1 MYQDGLSP
9 DSTES
14 TMAEVYLFPTSF
26 AQQRLWF
33 LDELAPGSFYNIHN
47 SIRFHCALD
56 ISAMEASLNEIVRRH
71 ESLRTT
77 FKAVDGE
84 PVQVIA
90 PSLTVTLLV
99 KDLRPLPEADRESEA
114 VHLAEEEAR
123 HQFDLSEGPLL
134 RALLIRLGEADA
146 IFSLTMHHIVAD
158 GWSIEIFYHELSL
171 LYSAFIRQEESPL
184 EELSIQYADFAVSQA
199 EWLNGPKGEAQLA
212 YWKSKLAGLSI
223 LRLPTDRPRPPEPTF
238 EGSAFTFN
246 ISPELHSSLEEFSR
260 QEQATLFMTLLA
272 AFQLL
277 LHRYTNQDDIVVGT
291 PIANRNRA
299 DIEDLIGFFVNT
311 LVLRADVSGNPTF
324 RELLERVRNVA
335 LEAYDNQDLP
345 FEKLVKELQPARDT
359 SRNPLFQVSF
369 QLFSSWEGRKTDE
382 TGADL
387 DYPDDLNGE
396 PVEIEKGTAAV
407 DVALDLWEL
416 DHGLY
421 GKIEYSTDLFNRE
434 TVRRM
439 SEHFVVLLEN
449 IVAHPERRI
458 SELQILTAHEKRRLV
473 DDWNQTSADYPPDLC
488 LHQLVEL
495 QARRTPDNT
504 AVRFRDRAL
513 SYHELNSQA
522 DQVAHY
528 LRARG
533 AEPETIIA
541 ICLERSLEMVVVL
554 LGVLKA
560 GAAYLPIDLSY
571 PAERVE
577 FMMRDA
583 QPNLLL
589 VERQFESRFASYP
602 VSRLVL
608 DELWTG
614 VLNRIDETSP
624 IVVRAEN
631 LAYLIYTSGST
642 GVPKAVMVEHRTVCN
657 HLLAMQDS
665 LPLRQSDR
673 IAQKYSLNFDV
684 SVLEIFAP
692 LMVGAELR
700 ITEPARHLDP
710 DSLLRFIA
718 EQGITVLDVV
728 PSTLQALLENFAFPD
743 CHSLRRVV
751 CGGEALSASLLQDFF
766 SKTDAELYNAYGPT
780 EATIGVTCWKC
791 NRENSGDTVPI
802 GRPIANTR
810 IYLMDCDRNL
820 VPEGFPGEIYIG
832 GNCLARGYYRHP
844 EMTRE
849 RFVPDPYAAQPG
861 ARLYRT
867 GDLGRYV
874 GEGVIEYLGRVDD
887 QVKVRGFRIEL
898 GEIERTLDRHPSV
911 QSSFVVA
918 LPDDAGQ
925 KKLVAYVVP
934 KTAAPELWPSI
945 GEYFAYDELLYRA
958 MTQDDARNLSYRTAI
973 NRRVPGKVALDI
985 GTGAHAVLARM
996 CIDAGARKVYAIEMN
1011 PEAYASARKLV
1022 RSLGLED
1029 RLILVQG
1036 DSTQVELPERVDVC
1050 VSELIGT
1057 IASSEGVIPILN
1069 NARRFLAEGG
1079 TMIPEVCETRIAAA
1093 ALPDELCEQPR
1104 FSELSGPYVESIFA
1118 NAGQPFDLRVCIK
1131 NFPSTNLI
1139 SDDQIFEKL
1148 DFRGSSNPASN
1159 CDVDLRI
1166 SKRATLDGFLLW
1178 ISLVPIEGELV
1189 NSLTGRYSW
1198 LPVFF
1203 PVFHPR
1209 VEVNEGDTIRASC
1222 FVVPN
1227 ASGFTPDYRI
1237 AGNLCR
1243 NGEALSFDYWSYRN
1257 GQRYHHNPFYS
1268 ALFSAGYENN
1278 YQQLNSYTDTRVL
1291 REHVEEYL
1299 PDFMVPSTFVSLKK
1313 LPMTAAGKVDRKAL
1327 PEPGYMR
1334 AELQGHYVPPRTQTE
1349 RNVSEVWQEVLNLDK
1364 IGVHDNFFDLG
1375 GHSLLI
1381 VRVRGRL
1388 RERFGRE
1395 LPIAEL
1401 FRYPTIHAL
1410 SSFLSSSEPTPP
1422 SFEPLLQRAQKQ
1434 AEARSRRK
1442 QGIEWR
1448 LAGND

>member
-1 MYQDGLSP
+1 MHREGFNP

-33 LDELAPGSFYNIHN
+33 LDQLAPGPFYNIHN
-47 SIRFHCALD
+47 STLFHCALD

-90 PSLTVTLLV
+90 PTLTVTLPV
-99 KDLRPLPEADRESEA
+99 KDLRSLPVQDGETEA
-114 VHLAEEEAR
+114 VRLAAEEAR
-123 HQFDLSEGPLL
+123 HHFDLSEGPLL
-134 RALLIRLGEADA
+134 RALLIQLGDREM

-171 LYSAFIRQEESPL
+171 LYSAFTRHEESPL
-184 EELSIQYADFAVSQA
+184 AELSIQYADFAVSQA

-212 YWKSKLAGLSI
+212 YWKSRLAGLPM
-223 LRLPTDRPRPPEPTF
+223 LRLPTDRPRPPAPTF
-238 EGSAFTFN
+238 EGSVFTFN
-246 ISPELHSSLEEFSR
+246 ISPGLHSSLEEFSR
-260 QEQATLFMTLLA
+260 QEQATQFMTLMA

-277 LHRYTNQDDIVVGT
+277 LHRYTDQDDIVVGT

-299 DIEDLIGFFVNT
+299 DIEDLIGCFVNT
-311 LVLRADVSGNPTF
+311 LVLRADLSGKPTF
-324 RELLERVRNVA
+324 RELLQRVRTIA
-335 LEAYDNQDLP
+335 LEAYENQDLP
-345 FEKLVKELQPARDT
+345 FEKLVKELQPTRDT

-369 QLFSSWEGRKTDE
+369 QLFSSWEGRPPDQTDAE
-382 TGADL
+382 FDHPNDL
-387 DYPDDLNGE
+387 DGQ

-421 GKIEYSTDLFNRE
+421 GKIEYSTDLFDRE
-434 TVRRM
+434 TIRRM
-439 SEHFVVLLEN
+439 SEHFVVLLGN
-449 IVAHPERRI
+449 IVAHPDQPI
-458 SELQILTAHEKRRLV
+458 SELQILTAAERRQLLEE
-473 DDWNQTSADYPPDLC
+473 WNQTSADYPPDLC

-495 QARRTPDNT
+495 QARRTPDKI
-504 AVRFRDRAL
+504 AVRFRGRSL
-513 SYHELNSQA
+513 TYHELNRQA
-522 DQVAHY
+522 DQLAHY

-533 AEPETIIA
+533 AAPETIVA
-541 ICLERSLEMVVVL
+541 VCLERSLKMVVVL

-560 GAAYLPIDLSY
+560 GAAYLPIDVAY
-571 PAERVE
+571 PSERIG
-577 FMMRDA
+577 FMMLDA
-583 QPNLLL
+583 QPNMLL
-589 VERQFESRFASYP
+589 VERQFESVFASYP
-602 VSRLVL
+602 VRRIVL
-608 DELWTG
+608 DEVWNG
-614 VLNRIDETSP
+614 ELNWIDKASASA
-624 IVVRAEN
+624 VRAEN

-642 GVPKAVMVEHRTVCN
+642 GEPKAVMVEHRAVCN
-657 HLLAMQDS
+657 HLLAMQDT

-673 IAQKYSLNFDV
+673 IAQKYSLSFDV

-692 LMVGAELR
+692 LMAGAELR

-710 DSLLRFIA
+710 DDLLRFIA
-718 EQGITVLDVV
+718 EQEITVLDVV
-728 PSTLQALLENFAFPD
+728 PSTLQALLENPAFTD

-751 CGGEALSASLLQDFF
+751 CGGEVLSASLLQDFLRH
-766 SKTDAELYNAYGPT
+766 TDAELYNAYGPT

-791 NRENSGDTVPI
+791 DRENSGDIVPI

-810 IYLMDCDRNL
+810 IYLMDRYRNL
-820 VPEGFPGEIYIG
+820 VPEGIPGEVYIG
-832 GNCLARGYYRHP
+832 GSCLARGYHRHP
-844 EMTRE
+844 EMTVE
-849 RFVPDPYAAQPG
+849 RFVPDPHSVQAG
-861 ARLYRT
+861 ARLYKT

-911 QSSFVVA
+911 QSSVAVA
-918 LPDDAGQ
+918 LPDDAGH

-934 KTAAPELWPSI
+934 EMAAPELWPSV

-958 MTQDDARNLSYRTAI
+958 MTEDDARNLSYRAAI

-1011 PEAYASARKLV
+1011 SEAYASARELV

-1029 RLILVQG
+1029 RLILIPG
-1036 DSTQVELPERVDVC
+1036 DSTQVELPERVNVC

-1057 IASSEGVIPILN
+1057 IASSEGVVPILN
-1069 NARRFLAEGG
+1069 DARRFLANGG

-1093 ALPDELCEQPR
+1093 ALPDELWEQPR
-1104 FSELSGPYVESIFA
+1104 FSELSGPYVENIFA
-1118 NAGQPFDLRVCIK
+1118 NAGHPFDLRVCIK

-1139 SDDQIFEKL
+1139 SDAQIFEKL
-1148 DFRGSSNPASN
+1148 DFRRSSSPASN
-1159 CDVDLRI
+1159 FDVDLRI
-1166 SKRATLDGFLLW
+1166 SKRAGLDGFLLW

-1209 VEVNEGDTIRASC
+1209 VEVNEGDSIRASC

-1237 AGNLCR
+1237 AGNLYR
-1243 NGEALSFDYWSYRN
+1243 NGDTLPFDYWSYRN
-1257 GQRYHHNPFYS
+1257 GQRYQHNPFYS
-1268 ALFSAGYENN
+1268 ALFSAGYKNN
-1278 YQQLNSYTDTRVL
+1278 YQQLNAYMDTRAL
-1291 REHVEEYL
+1291 RKHVEEHL
-1299 PDFMVPSTFVSLKK
+1299 PDFMVPSTFVLLRK
-1313 LPMTAAGKVDRKAL
+1313 LPMNAAGKVDRKAL
-1327 PEPGYMR
+1327 PEPGPVR
-1334 AELQGHYVPPRTQTE
+1334 PDLLSHYAPPRTETE
-1349 RNVSEVWQEVLNLDK
+1349 RHVSEVWQEVLNLDK

-1381 VRVRGRL
+1381 ARVRGRL
-1388 RERFGRE
+1388 RERFDRE
-1395 LPIAEL
+1395 LPIADL
-1401 FRYPTIHAL
+1401 FRYPTIHSL
-1410 SSFLSSSEPTPP
+1410 SSFLSSNEQATP
-1422 SFEPLLQRAQKQ
+1422 SFEPLFERAQKQ
-1434 AEARSRRK
+1434 ADAMSRRK
-1442 QGIEWR
+1442 QRMEWR
-1448 LAGND
+1448 FAGND